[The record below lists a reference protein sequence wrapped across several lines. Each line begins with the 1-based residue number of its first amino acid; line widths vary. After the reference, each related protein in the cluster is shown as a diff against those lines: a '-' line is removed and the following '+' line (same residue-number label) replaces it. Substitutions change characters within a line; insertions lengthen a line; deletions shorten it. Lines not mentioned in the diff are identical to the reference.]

1 MSDQGSITQW
11 LEQIEAGES
20 VAAHMLWQRY
30 YERLVAL
37 ARRRLRDAPRRVADE
52 EDVALSAF
60 NCFFQGIEAGRFP
73 KLDDRDDLWR
83 ILVTL
88 TANKALDQIKYQS
101 RQKRGG
107 GNVRG
112 ESVFIN
118 IDALDGPAGIDQV
131 VGSEPT
137 PQFAAEVA
145 ANCRELIGRLKDE
158 TLEKVAM
165 WKMKGLTN
173 EEISQELKCDVRTV
187 ARKLKAIR
195 TLWLLES

>member
-1 MSDQGSITQW
+1 MSSQGSITQW

-20 VAAHMLWQRY
+20 AAAQMLWQRY

-37 ARRRLRDAPRRVADE
+37 ARRKLRDVPCRVADE

-60 NCFFQGIEAGRFP
+60 DCFFKGVEAGRFP

-88 TANKALDQIKYQS
+88 TANKALDQIRHQT

-107 GNVRG
+107 GRVRG
-112 ESVFIN
+112 ESVFVKV
-118 IDALDGPAGIDQV
+118 DALDEPAGIDQV

-137 PQFAAEVA
+137 PEFAAEVA
-145 ANCRELIGRLKDE
+145 ANCRELIERLDDE
-158 TLEKVAM
+158 TLQKVALG
-165 WKMKGLTN
+165 KMEGLTN
-173 EEISQELKCDVRTV
+173 EEIARDLGCTVRTV

-195 TLWLLES
+195 TLWVLES